1 MKKFLILHLLL
12 AALFMNA
19 QTTPLFKVK
28 VEAYGGNYNCNGF
41 IRLSGC
47 DNYTYYTTGGQGTDS
62 HQTYISPVCAGN
74 YTVVVSD
81 SNLNYE
87 IIGFTIWSNST
98 YFYGTSQN
106 IELFSTTG
114 NYYSAASVPPNCG
127 DSISLNIKGGY
138 PPYTITWLDSIGNI
152 LPNETD
158 SVLQNICSYNYNF
171 YISDAGFC
179 TNSVGNNYVK
189 LTENKSTVEIFPN
202 PSDGNI
208 TIKSSKSI
216 SKIEIKS
223 ITGQTV
229 YEEKDLRLVEKI
241 LSLNLAKGIYFVVST
256 NTNGSCY
263 FEKLVV
269 N

>member
-1 MKKFLILHLLL
+1 MKYIL
-12 AALFMNA
+12 LFSFFFVFNFSHA

-28 VEAYGGNYNCNGF
+28 VEVYGGEGNCDGF

-47 DNYTYYTTGGQGTDS
+47 GNYTYYTTGGQGTDS

-81 SNLNYE
+81 ANLNYE
-87 IIGFTIWSNST
+87 DFGFTIWPNST
-98 YFYGTSQN
+98 YIYGTTQN
-106 IELFSTTG
+106 IELFAISG
-114 NYYSAASVPPNCG
+114 NYYSTTSVPPNCT
-127 DSISLNIKGGY
+127 DSIGLNIRGGY
-138 PPYTITWLDSIGNI
+138 SPYTITWLDSLGNI

-189 LTENKSTVEIFPN
+189 FTENKSAITIFPN
-202 PSDGNI
+202 PSNGNI
-208 TIKSSKSI
+208 SIKSSKSI

-223 ITGQTV
+223 VTGQTL
-229 YEEKDLRLVEKI
+229 YKENNLYFDEKTF
-241 LSLNLAKGIYFVVST
+241 SLNLEKGIYFVVST